1 MGKNHELGTT
11 HAKVLGWK
19 LHWGGQDSG
28 SREGVGEQGQE
39 KAGARS
45 ELGQVP
51 WAERPLC
58 SCQHDLNRKGT

>member
-39 KAGARS
+39 KAGGPVRA
-45 ELGQVP
+45 GPGPV
-51 WAERPLC
+51 
-58 SCQHDLNRKGT
+58 G